1 MTDVPIS
8 VRIPQDL
15 WKYLQREARKRD
27 RTAPSLLREII
38 RKWKAWNDKRVAADL
53 AERKRRNEAQQ
64 GAATP

>member
-38 RKWKAWNDKRVAADL
+38 RKWKAWNDEQKKGCD
-53 AERKRRNEAQQ
+53 
-64 GAATP
+64 